1 MIKVSDFGLTEDVY
15 ARNYF
20 RQGREDG
27 VVKLPV
33 KWMSPES
40 LNDGVFTEKTDVV
53 CTYLEVERC
62 TMFSLISL
70 VSGRARTLHV
80 GGPQTV
86 LQWKQMLGWSG
97 SVGMFPKENLDSL
110 RSLLVTQSR
119 SQQSTCAIFHVYMSS
134 VLYCVLCFH
143 RVIQWSFGVT
153 CWEIFSGGKTPYPGV
168 DPLSLVQLL
177 ENGQRLDKPLNAA
190 CPHTM

>member
-70 VSGRARTLHV
+70 VSRPELELCTWV
-80 GGPQTV
+80 GH
-86 LQWKQMLGWSG
+86 KQCCSG
-97 SVGMFPKENLDSL
+97 SKCWVGVGHLWACSL
-110 RSLLVTQSR
+110 RKIWIV
-119 SQQSTCAIFHVYMSS
+119 
-134 VLYCVLCFH
+134 
-143 RVIQWSFGVT
+143 
-153 CWEIFSGGKTPYPGV
+153 
-168 DPLSLVQLL
+168 
-177 ENGQRLDKPLNAA
+177 
-190 CPHTM
+190 

>member
-53 CTYLEVERC
+53 HTNLEVERC

-70 VSGRARTLHV
+70 ASGRARAWYM
-80 GGPQTV
+80 GG
-86 LQWKQMLGWSG
+86 LG
-97 SVGMFPKENLDSL
+97 V
-110 RSLLVTQSR
+110 
-119 SQQSTCAIFHVYMSS
+119 A
-134 VLYCVLCFH
+134 
-143 RVIQWSFGVT
+143 
-153 CWEIFSGGKTPYPGV
+153 
-168 DPLSLVQLL
+168 L
-177 ENGQRLDKPLNAA
+177 EREQPVCRA
-190 CPHTM
+190 CKC

>member
-53 CTYLEVERC
+53 HYNIHMLAVERY
-62 TMFSLISL
+62 
-70 VSGRARTLHV
+70 VNV
-80 GGPQTV
+80 
-86 LQWKQMLGWSG
+86 MLDIIIHS
-97 SVGMFPKENLDSL
+97 
-110 RSLLVTQSR
+110 
-119 SQQSTCAIFHVYMSS
+119 QSTSAMYLLGIYRVHV
-134 VLYCVLCFH
+134 
-143 RVIQWSFGVT
+143 
-153 CWEIFSGGKTPYPGV
+153 
-168 DPLSLVQLL
+168 
-177 ENGQRLDKPLNAA
+177 
-190 CPHTM
+190 